1 MILSPTETLPWIS
14 FYLGITLL
22 VIGSL
27 GVVFGPKTSKE
38 PIMRIINLTVPTT
51 GIALIFLSYNYTLAM
66 LTILSVNAMFY
77 ILFIR
82 VIIRLEEM
90 EALN

>member
-1 MILSPTETLPWIS
+1 MISPIETLPWIS
-14 FYLGITLL
+14 FYLGVVLL

-27 GVVFGPKTSKE
+27 GVAFGPKTSKE
-38 PIMRIINLTVPTT
+38 PIIRIINLTVPTT

-66 LTILSVNAMFY
+66 LTILSVNAIFY
-77 ILFIR
+77 ILIIR

-90 EALN
+90 EALH

>member
-14 FYLGITLL
+14 FYLGIALL

-27 GVVFGPKTSKE
+27 GVAFGPKASEE
-38 PIMRIINLTVPTT
+38 PLIRIINLTVPTT

>member
-1 MILSPTETLPWIS
+1 MISPIETLPWLS
-14 FYLGITLL
+14 FYLGVALL

-27 GVVFGPKTSKE
+27 GVAFGPKTSKE
-38 PIMRIINLTVPTT
+38 PIIRIINLTVPTT

-66 LTILSVNAMFY
+66 LTILSVNAIFY
-77 ILFIR
+77 ILIIR

-90 EALN
+90 EALH

>member
-1 MILSPTETLPWIS
+1 LISPITTLPWIS

-22 VIGSL
+22 VLGSL
-27 GVVFGPKTSKE
+27 GVAFGPKTSKE
-38 PIMRIINLTVPTT
+38 PIIRIINLTVPTT
-51 GIALIFLSYNYTLAM
+51 GIALIFISYNYTLAM

-77 ILFIR
+77 ILVIR

-90 EALN
+90 GALY